1 MEEKAQFGIGFVSGR
16 PNVCAVINNTY
27 KHLLNQTKK
36 FDREVELTI
45 FILYDLSYQK
55 ESREEDFYKILP
67 EVHKDIKIV
76 HITPQL
82 IEEQKSG
89 LVKEK
94 IITMDE
100 ANLFFG
106 YGYAKARNTLLYNA
120 VINGID
126 YFLYWDDDEYPVA
139 CIKNNTNENIK
150 WKAQN
155 NILGHLENIE
165 NADITFGHRCGY
177 NSPLPYMELKNP
189 FHERRIKSFIEA
201 VKNEFMTWK
210 DVKEYLSKN
219 DGIAYADEELMK
231 KKTVSEIQIQGTH
244 KRILGSPLCLNLKHL
259 EKIPAFY
266 NPEGARGEDAFFSLL
281 LNENKVV
288 SVPVYHFHDP
298 FIKFNNVLEGKYP
311 RKIDKTKSNDKSV
324 EQRFY
329 KVARGWIK
337 YRPLYLYATN
347 RENYEKEIKKTVK
360 NLKEALAID
369 TLKGDIA
376 ELEKESAK
384 PDFWDDMENSQ
395 KVMQKI
401 GTLKAKVQSYENV
414 KNEFDD
420 ALVMIELANE
430 EEDAD
435 LLEDCTSSVEEIEK
449 KLESLTLS
457 TLLSGEF
464 DSKNAL
470 LTFHA
475 GAGGTEAQDWA
486 EMLFRMYNRW
496 GERHGYKVS
505 TLDYLDGDVAGIKSA
520 TILVE
525 GENAYGYL
533 KGEMGIH
540 RLVRVSPFDSSGR
553 RHTSFASV
561 EVMPEIDD
569 DVDVEIRDEDIKM
582 DVYRAS
588 GAGGQKV
595 NKTSSAVRLTHI
607 PTGIVVSCQIERSQ
621 HQNREVAMRMLKS
634 KLVEIKERENLER
647 IEDIKGDQKEIA
659 WGSQI
664 RSYVFMPYTMV
675 KDHRT
680 NFEMGNITAVM
691 DGDLDGFI
699 NAYLKMKS
707 VEGVE

>member
-1 MEEKAQFGIGFVSGR
+1 M
-16 PNVCAVINNTY
+16 
-27 KHLLNQTKK
+27 
-36 FDREVELTI
+36 VE
-45 FILYDLSYQK
+45 F
-55 ESREEDFYKILP
+55 
-67 EVHKDIKIV
+67 
-76 HITPQL
+76 
-82 IEEQKSG
+82 
-89 LVKEK
+89 
-94 IITMDE
+94 
-100 ANLFFG
+100 
-106 YGYAKARNTLLYNA
+106 
-120 VINGID
+120 
-126 YFLYWDDDEYPVA
+126 
-139 CIKNNTNENIK
+139 
-150 WKAQN
+150 
-155 NILGHLENIE
+155 
-165 NADITFGHRCGY
+165 
-177 NSPLPYMELKNP
+177 
-189 FHERRIKSFIEA
+189 
-201 VKNEFMTWK
+201 
-210 DVKEYLSKN
+210 
-219 DGIAYADEELMK
+219 EELRLRLLD
-231 KKTVSEIQIQGTH
+231 SEKPI
-244 KRILGSPLCLNLKHL
+244 
-259 EKIPAFY
+259 E
-266 NPEGARGEDAFFSLL
+266 
-281 LNENKVV
+281 
-288 SVPVYHFHDP
+288 
-298 FIKFNNVLEGKYP
+298 
-311 RKIDKTKSNDKSV
+311 
-324 EQRFY
+324 
-329 KVARGWIK
+329 
-337 YRPLYLYATN
+337 
-347 RENYEKEIKKTVK
+347 

-369 TLKGDIA
+369 SLKA
-376 ELEKESAK
+376 EVEVLEKESAA
-384 PDFWDDMENSQ
+384 PDFWDNMENSQ

-401 GTLKAKVQSYENV
+401 GSLKAKVTGYESL
-414 KNEFDD
+414 KSDYED
-420 ALVMIELANE
+420 ALVMIELADE
-430 EEDAD
+430 EGD
-435 LLEDCTSSVEEIEK
+435 LSLLDDCTASVKDIETRV
-449 KLESLTLS
+449 EDMTLS

-464 DSKNAL
+464 DGKNAL

-569 DVDVEIRDEDIKM
+569 DVNVEIREEDIKM

-664 RSYVFMPYTMV
+664 RSYVFMPYTLA

-680 NFEMGNITAVM
+680 GFEMGNITAVM
-691 DGDLDGFI
+691 DGDIDGFI
-699 NAYLKMKS
+699 NAYLKQKS
-707 VEGVE
+707 AQEAEEKAEA